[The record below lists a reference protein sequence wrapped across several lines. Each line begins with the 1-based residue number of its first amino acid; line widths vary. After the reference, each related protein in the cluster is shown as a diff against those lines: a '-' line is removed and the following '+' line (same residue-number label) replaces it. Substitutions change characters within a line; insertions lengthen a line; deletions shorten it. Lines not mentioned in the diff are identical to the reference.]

1 MPLQAPSSPSTSV
14 TLNCKGKPLREC
26 NRHVCLLRGL
36 PRPGSGDGVVTQS
49 SQTLIL
55 LVLLVPT
62 DFLLYLPLW
71 PCKAPSTSSQAHHFC
86 YLYQNIALFE
96 AIWQRFTI
104 QPEIVSK
111 PLCWHKDW
119 DNAKIQTWYYVI
131 SLSYGHLGAELL
143 SFAYGVQDN

>member
-1 MPLQAPSSPSTSV
+1 MRLVWEGGKETNPFDFSLELAQTGSHGAVGKQLPLIRIMPLQALSSPSTSV

-111 PLCWHKDW
+111 PLC
-119 DNAKIQTWYYVI
+119 
-131 SLSYGHLGAELL
+131 
-143 SFAYGVQDN
+143 